1 MSSKTKVSKQ
11 VKITQGKSTI
21 TFELLDGKLAVEHR
35 GGATEYF
42 KFILREPG
50 MDALRELL
58 GMQQPSRA
66 KATTPDK
73 PLTLPPEEFDERFN
87 QDKQP
92 TPPRESDGTPTPEG
106 LTRRADGVEEG
117 MGE

>member
-1 MSSKTKVSKQ
+1 MSSRTKVSRQ
-11 VKITQGKSTI
+11 VKVTQGVNTI
-21 TFELLDGKLAVEHR
+21 TFELTKRGLRIAHIDGPGVVRDFTLSKD
-35 GGATEYF
+35 
-42 KFILREPG
+42 G

-73 PLTLPPEEFDERFN
+73 PLTLPPKEFDERF
-87 QDKQP
+87 KKEQP
-92 TPPRESDGTPTPEG
+92 GPPRESDGAPTPEG